1 MTITGPLRVV
11 EPTSESDAASTLAA
25 LEQACNDA
33 SLPEHVRTLLSQARD
48 ALRDAGQAA
57 DIERSRYR
65 AVFDAVPDPVSIID
79 WDGTV
84 LDVNKAGMAAY
95 QRTREE
101 IIGKPIEFLN
111 PDLPRDHL
119 RPVWESLSRGETY
132 VIEVTNMRADGT
144 RFPVEVHSAGFNI
157 DGKMRIVAVARDLSG
172 RHAAELR
179 YRELMEMIDKG
190 IVVRDA
196 QGNIVHV
203 NPAAMRI
210 LNIRD
215 GATLEEDLRADNWQT
230 FDEHGREVSEQEQP
244 ATYALRTGKIV
255 ESTVLGFYNKRVRQ
269 LKWLSVTCVPQFAA
283 GASRPEQVLSLFSDV
298 TELKRDSALFDRA
311 QALAHIGGW
320 EWDTGQN
327 TLYLTEEARRIIGQ
341 EPAPATIDELMACLR
356 EPDRRRLRTALD
368 HALADGRSLNLDLQG
383 WQTNGHLFWV
393 RVIGEADTAD
403 PLSTHVT
410 GTLQDITERKQ
421 AEETLRVQART
432 DPLTGLLNRD
442 AVLEELETRLSD
454 ATLSRAAVLYIDLD
468 RFKIV
473 NDVLGHA
480 AGDRLLS
487 AASRRIQRAVGSEGL
502 IARFGG
508 DEFLVICSTGDE
520 PTRPERLADVI
531 LEAFSESF
539 RMDGEEFSIT
549 ASIGIAQAPIDG
561 RRAQQLIQNADVAMY
576 DSKRRGRNDWQTFTA
591 ELAEQQLQ
599 RLQLETHLRRAVIND
614 EFNLVYQPLVEIET
628 GNVVGAEALIRWNN
642 RLLGEMRPDHFISHA
657 ETTGDIVGIGGW
669 VLREACRQMRRW
681 LDRGL
686 QVERIAVNVSYR
698 QFLGEDLSEHVRAA
712 LAESGLPGSALELE
726 FTERVLIEDA
736 PDTVRTFAALRDMGI
751 VLTIDDF
758 GEGYSALN
766 YLRRLPIHGLKL
778 SQLFVQGVPDR
789 ASDVAVCQAVTGI
802 ARSLGLTL
810 VAEGIETERQRRF
823 LLDLGVTVGQ
833 GFLFAPG
840 LTSEELQAAYPP
852 VKEPR

>member
-1 MTITGPLRVV
+1 MTAKGPLRAV
-11 EPTSESDAASTLAA
+11 PSTSEADAASTLAA
-25 LEQACNDA
+25 LEQACDDPA
-33 SLPEHVRTLLSQARD
+33 LPPHLRPLLQQARD
-48 ALRDAGQAA
+48 ALREAGTAA
-57 DIERSRYR
+57 DVERNRYR

-101 IIGKPIEFLN
+101 IVGKSIEILN
-111 PDLPRDHL
+111 PDLPRDHM
-119 RPVWESLSRGETY
+119 RPVWESLNRGETF

-144 RFPVEVHSAGFNI
+144 RFPVEVHSAGFND
-157 DGKMRIVAVARDLSG
+157 DGKTRIVAVARDLSG

-179 YRELMEMIDKG
+179 YRELMETIDKG
-190 IVVRDA
+190 IVVRNA
-196 QGNIVHV
+196 NGEIVHA

-210 LNIRD
+210 LEIED
-215 GATLEEDLRADNWQT
+215 GRTLQEDLREEIWLT
-230 FDEHGREVSEQEQP
+230 FDEHGREVAKADQP
-244 ATYALRTGKIV
+244 ATYALRTGKTV
-255 ESTVLGFYNKRVRQ
+255 ESTVLGFYNRRTRQ
-269 LKWLSVTCVPQFAA
+269 LKWLSVTCVPQFEA
-283 GASRPEQVLSLFSDV
+283 GGSQPSQVLSLFSDV
-298 TELKRDSALFDRA
+298 TALKRDSALFDRA

-320 EWDTGQN
+320 EWDSGRN
-327 TLYLTEEARRIIGQ
+327 ALYLTEEAQRIVGQ
-341 EPAPATIDELMACLR
+341 HPVPATMDDLLACLR
-356 EPDRRRLRTALD
+356 EPDRRRLRTALE
-368 HALADGRSLNLDLQG
+368 HTLSHSRGLNLDLQG
-383 WQTNGHLFWV
+383 WQANGHMFWI
-393 RVIGEADTAD
+393 RVIGEAETGN
-403 PLSTHVT
+403 PLSAHIT

-442 AVLEELETRLSD
+442 AVLEELENRLSD
-454 ATLSRAAVLYIDLD
+454 PSMARAAVLYIDLD
-468 RFKIV
+468 RFKVV

-487 AASRRIQRAVGSEGL
+487 AASRRIQRAIGSEGL

-508 DEFLVICSTGDE
+508 DEFLVVCSTGDE
-520 PTRPERLADVI
+520 PSRPERLADAI

-549 ASIGIAQAPIDG
+549 ASIGIAQAPFDG

-591 ELAEQQLQ
+591 ELAEQQVQ

-614 EFNLVYQPLVEIET
+614 EFHLVYQPLVEIES
-628 GNVVGAEALIRWNN
+628 GNVVSAEALIRWNN

-669 VLREACRQMRRW
+669 VLREACRQMRHWR
-681 LDRGL
+681 DRGL
-686 QVERIAVNVSYR
+686 KLDRIAVNVSYR
-698 QFLGEDLSEHVRAA
+698 QFLGEDLTEHVRAA
-712 LAESGLPGSALELE
+712 LTESGLPGDALELE

-736 PDTVRTFAALRDMGI
+736 PDTMRTFLALRDLGV

-789 ASDVAVCQAVTGI
+789 KSDVAVCHAVTGI
-802 ARSLGLTL
+802 ARSLGLSL
-810 VAEGIETERQRRF
+810 VAEGIENEQQRKF
-823 LLDLGVTVGQ
+823 LLDLGVTIGQ
-833 GFLFAPG
+833 GFLFSPG
-840 LTSEELQAAYPP
+840 LAPDELQATYPP
-852 VKEPR
+852 RQTS